1 MLLTRRHLLCACGL
15 AGASALLPAAP
26 AHAEAQTRTPARPDD
41 WLSWFRANRRHV
53 AVALDDGRGGRVAH
67 RAFEPQP
74 LASAVKVVHL
84 AGYAKAVAT
93 GAVNPDD
100 QVRVGDWEQY
110 YLGLDGG
117 AHQASLRA
125 LGIPFSNGATADD
138 PQHRVSLDDLV
149 TSMIRYSDNA
159 ATDFLRHRLGVG
171 ALRSAAARHGWP
183 GAPVPEILGD
193 VLRLVLGR
201 PVSVE
206 QYLRDPQLQLEV
218 IGRFP
223 DIPSTYEGQRP
234 WARTTWAG
242 TAAGLN
248 RAHRSLAGVD
258 LARGHLE
265 RVLSGNLPPGV
276 AGIGFKGGSLAGILT
291 VGMSVRW
298 EDGRVGSAAVLT
310 REVDEQQAAT
320 STELVVLVRRA
331 LLEPGALREFRA
343 ALS

>member
-1 MLLTRRHLLCACGL
+1 MLLTRRHLLCACGV
-15 AGASALLPAAP
+15 AGASALLPTAP
-26 AHAEAQTRTPARPDD
+26 ARAQARPDD
-41 WLSWFRANRRHV
+41 WLSWFRAHRRHV
-53 AVALDDGRGGRVAH
+53 AVAVDDGRGGRVAH

-93 GAVNPDD
+93 GAANPDD
-100 QVRVGDWEQY
+100 RVRVGDWEQY

-125 LGIPFSNGATADD
+125 LGIPSSNGVTADD
-138 PQHRVSLDDLV
+138 PQHRVTLDDLV

-159 ATDFLRHRLGVG
+159 ATDLLRYRLGERV
-171 ALRSAAARHGWP
+171 LRSAAARHGWP
-183 GAPVPEILGD
+183 GAPVPELLGD

-206 QYLRDPQLQLEV
+206 RYLRDPQLQLEV

-223 DIPSTYEGQRP
+223 DLPATYEGQRP

-242 TAAGLN
+242 TAAGLR
-248 RAHRSLAGVD
+248 RAHRSLSDVD
-258 LARGHLE
+258 LARGYLE
-265 RVLSGNLPPGV
+265 QALGGDLPPGV
-276 AGIGFKGGSLAGILT
+276 AGIGFKGGSLPGIVT

-310 REVDEQQAAT
+310 EEVDEQEFARAAD
-320 STELVVLVRRA
+320 LVHLVRRA
-331 LLEPGALREFRA
+331 LLEPGVLREFQA